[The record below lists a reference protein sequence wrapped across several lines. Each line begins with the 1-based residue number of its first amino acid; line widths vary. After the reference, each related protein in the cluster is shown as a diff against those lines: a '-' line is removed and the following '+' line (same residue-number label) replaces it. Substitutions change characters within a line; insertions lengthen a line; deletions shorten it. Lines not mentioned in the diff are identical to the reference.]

1 MARRKAKWSDDS
13 VFLVPQSDGV
23 KSMLRVLIIAAAIFG
38 FAPAGASTQN
48 EHFWGSASRQM
59 KGNLK
64 VAERVANV
72 PEKIAK
78 QFSNKTIRV
87 FSIDLDSDGKPD
99 YIAVVDEEFQTC
111 YFDSSFSK
119 RHCEKRGVGDGFSYY
134 YFVQLDDDPM
144 LELFD
149 LSGDEDYSDYKLLKF
164 DPKTWAPS
172 VVFKI
177 EPLIKS
183 LDQSHKGIY
192 WGYPWDIT
200 DLPLQRSGSNLQMKI
215 TFAKVPNSDSLDEQP
230 RAPKILFEGIPTQ
243 GDAVGPYSAIEKKF
257 QWESL
262 RQLTQAVPQKS
273 TIAAPRSVGLIPY
286 FAGSQ
291 PLQAVAILPTIGALR
306 HLLTIAVLAV
316 VLRWL
321 WMSSTFEEAKFEAGR
336 QLFPPTRAMRI
347 LTLFGGVAF
356 TALFVWSRLAL
367 RQPAEW
373 WISYL
378 FLGFLALVL
387 FAYPP
392 VLSLEVDGIGSRF
405 WFGREKKIRWEDV
418 ASLHFNTGNRQ
429 FTVRANDG
437 RQITH
442 AGFNADP
449 GMFQA
454 EVHRRT
460 RLPMKITRPGTW
472 KSKTFEIPYE
482 EFEAEEEVSRDLS

>member
-1 MARRKAKWSDDS
+1 MLKA
-13 VFLVPQSDGV
+13 
-23 KSMLRVLIIAAAIFG
+23 LIIATAIFG
-38 FAPAGASTQN
+38 FCPARASSQN
-48 EHFWGSASRQM
+48 EQFWGSSTEQL

-78 QFSNKTIRV
+78 QFSNKSLRV

-99 YIAVVDEEFQTC
+99 YIVVVDKEFQTC

-149 LSGDEDYSDYKLLKF
+149 LSGDEDYDDYKLLKF
-164 DPKTWAPS
+164 DPKTWTPS
-172 VVFKI
+172 VVFEI
-177 EPLIKS
+177 QPLIKS
-183 LDQSHKGIY
+183 LDKSHRGIY

-200 DLPLQRSGSNLQMKI
+200 DLPLQRSGSNLQMKV
-215 TFAKVPNSDSLDEQP
+215 TFAEDPNPDPAGEEP

-243 GDAVGPYSAIEKKF
+243 GDAVGPYSALEKKF
-257 QWESL
+257 QWKSL
-262 RQLTQAVPQKS
+262 RQLMQVVPQKS
-273 TIAAPRSVGLIPY
+273 TIAAPRSVGLARH
-286 FAGSQ
+286 FAANPS
-291 PLQAVAILPTIGALR
+291 PQAAAILPTMGALR
-306 HLLTIAVLAV
+306 HLLTAAVLAV
-316 VLRWL
+316 VFRWL
-321 WMSSTFEEAKFEAGR
+321 WNSSVIEQSKLKAGR

-347 LTLFGGVAF
+347 LTLCGGAVF
-356 TALFVWSRLAL
+356 TTLFVWSRLAL

-373 WISYL
+373 WVSYL
-378 FLGFLALVL
+378 FLGFLILVL
-387 FAYPP
+387 LVYPP
-392 VLSLEVDGIGSRF
+392 VLSIEVDGIGSRS

-418 ASLHFNTGNRQ
+418 ASLHFNTGSRQ
-429 FTVRANDG
+429 FTVRASDG

-449 GMFQA
+449 GLFQD

-472 KSKTFEIPYE
+472 KSETFEVPYE
-482 EFEAEEEVSRDLS
+482 DFEAEEEVSGDPS